1 METKM
6 NKLVYKTLNAT
17 IITLLSCSAIACIT
31 LLVPSFLFL
40 CISVFK
46 GDMEK
51 VYEFIP
57 VVIVSP
63 IAVLL
68 FLKIGNIWRKKTIK
82 YRDEGEKTWMD

>member
-1 METKM
+1 
-6 NKLVYKTLNAT
+6 
-17 IITLLSCSAIACIT
+17 
-31 LLVPSFLFL
+31 
-40 CISVFK
+40 
-46 GDMEK
+46 MEK

-68 FLKIGNIWRKKTIK
+68 FFKIGNICRKKTIK